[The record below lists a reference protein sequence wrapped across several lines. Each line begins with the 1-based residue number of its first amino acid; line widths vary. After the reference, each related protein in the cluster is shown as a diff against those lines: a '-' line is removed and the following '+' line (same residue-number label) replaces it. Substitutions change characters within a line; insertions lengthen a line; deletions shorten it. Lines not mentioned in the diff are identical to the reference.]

1 MVLKEQV
8 FAIVRFYNFHDS
20 SVAIENRVTVT
31 KVLFEREAAEAEV
44 LRLNKVN
51 GDKSCVYAW
60 QVTRLML
67 QPNTSTS

>member
-8 FAIVRFYNFHDS
+8 FAIVRFDNFHDS

-31 KVLFEREAAEAEV
+31 KILFDREAAEAEV

-51 GDKSCVYAW
+51 GDKSCVYTW
-60 QVTRLML
+60 QATRLIP
-67 QPNTSTS
+67 QQNTSAS